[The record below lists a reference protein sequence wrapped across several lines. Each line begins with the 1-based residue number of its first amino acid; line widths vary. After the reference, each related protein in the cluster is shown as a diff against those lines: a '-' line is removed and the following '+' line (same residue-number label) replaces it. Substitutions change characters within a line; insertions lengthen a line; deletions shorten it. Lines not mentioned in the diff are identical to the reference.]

1 MVFIHGGQVLCGGA
15 FHAAE
20 LCCIREGRTSRLEID
35 GGKPASARSLNADG
49 CLVLPGI
56 ADIHGDAF
64 ERQIMPRPGVAFD
77 LDLALAETD
86 RQLVSNG
93 ITTAFHGL
101 TWSWEPGFR
110 GAESA
115 RAFVSAVERMKPE
128 LSADTFV
135 HLRHEVFN
143 FVAEDEISEWLAAGR
158 IGLLAFNDHLTG
170 TIKVRHRPEKIAGMV
185 SRTGMTQEAFLA
197 LADSLA
203 AREDDMRAAT
213 QRLAKAAQDARIPMM
228 SHDDL
233 TVDMRS
239 QYRILGASIAE
250 FPVTE
255 DVARAS
261 AQHDDHIVF
270 GAPNVLR
277 GGSHT
282 NCPSAAE
289 MVRQNLCTI
298 LASDY
303 YYPALAQA
311 PFVLA
316 AKHGVPLEESWKL
329 VSENPARA
337 AGLKDRGRIETGA
350 RADLVVIKAR
360 PDGRAQVVATI
371 VNGGIV
377 YLAEAGRLDA

>member
-1 MVFIHGGQVLCGGA
+1 MVFIRGGQVLCDGA
-15 FHAAE
+15 FRKVD
-20 LCCIREGRTSRLEID
+20 LCCIREGKASRLDID
-35 GGKPASARSLNADG
+35 GTKPASARRLDADG

-56 ADIHGDAF
+56 VDIHGDAF

-77 LDLALAETD
+77 LDLALSETD

-101 TWSWEPGFR
+101 TWSWERGFR

-115 RAFVSAVERMKPE
+115 RAFLSAVECMKPE

-143 FVAEDEISEWLAAGR
+143 FVAEVEISDWISAGR

-170 TIKVRHRPEKIAGMV
+170 TIKVRHRPDKIAAMV
-185 SRTGMTQEAFLA
+185 SRTGMTHEAFLA
-197 LADSLA
+197 LTDSLA

-213 QRLAKAAQDARIPMM
+213 ERLAKAAIDNRTPMM

-233 TVDMRS
+233 TVDMRAH
-239 QYRILGASIAE
+239 YRTLGAGIAE

-255 DVARAS
+255 EVARAS
-261 AQHDDHIVF
+261 AQHKDHIVF

-282 NCPSAAE
+282 NCPSAAD
-289 MVRQNLCTI
+289 MASQKLCTI

-303 YYPALAQA
+303 YYPALPQA

-316 AKHGVPLEESWKL
+316 AKHGVPLEEGWKL

-337 AGLKDRGRIETGA
+337 AGLEDRGRIETGA
-350 RADLVVIKAR
+350 RADLIVIKASPNR
-360 PDGRAQVVATI
+360 RAQVVATI
-371 VNGGIV
+371 VNGSIV
-377 YLAEAGRLDA
+377 HLTEAGRLN

>member
-1 MVFIHGGQVLCGGA
+1 MVFIHGGQVLCDGA
-15 FHAAE
+15 FRAVD
-20 LCCIREGRTSRLEID
+20 LCCIREGKESRLD
-35 GGKPASARSLNADG
+35 LYGAKPTCARSLNADG

-56 ADIHGDAF
+56 VDIHGDAF
-64 ERQIMPRPGVAFD
+64 ERQIMPRPGVGFD
-77 LDLALAETD
+77 LGLALTETD
-86 RQLVSNG
+86 KQLVSNG

-115 RAFVSAVERMKPE
+115 RAFISAAERMKPE

-143 FVAEDEISEWLAAGR
+143 FAAEAEINDWISAGK

-170 TIKVRHRPEKIAGMV
+170 TIKVRHRPEKIVGMV
-185 SRTGMTQEAFLA
+185 SRTGMTPEAFLA

-213 QRLAKAAQDARIPMM
+213 QRLAQTAKDARIPMM

-233 TVDMRS
+233 TVDMRA
-239 QYRILGASIAE
+239 QYRMLGASIAE
-250 FPVTE
+250 FPVNE

-261 AQHDDHIVF
+261 AQHEDYIVF

-289 MVRQNLCTI
+289 MVRQKFCSI

-316 AKHGVPLEESWKL
+316 AKHGIPLEEGWKL
-329 VSENPARA
+329 ISENPACA
-337 AGLKDRGRIETGA
+337 AGLQDRGRIESGR
-350 RADLVVIKAR
+350 RADVIVVKIQ
-360 PDGRAQVVATI
+360 PNSLAQIIATI
-371 VNGGIV
+371 VNGEIV
-377 YLAEAGRLDA
+377 FLAEMGRI